1 MKKTVKTLLM
11 LEYHQLDKSD
21 LEDQMDFL
29 IQYCNAKGIII
40 DEYITDIGSGLNYK
54 RPKWNKLL
62 QEVEDRKIGK
72 IYVTY
77 KDRFIRFGFDWFAD
91 FCKRHGAEIIVV
103 NNPKTSPDKELVDDL
118 TSIIHVFSSRLYGLR
133 RYKKQTETDPSL
145 KGGGK
150 ND

>member
-1 MKKTVKTLLM
+1 M